1 MYKNKY
7 IGRGKIYVR
16 KNNQSG
22 WRENKWIRG
31 AIPALLLHMS
41 IGTVY
46 CWSIF
51 SQEIANY
58 IGWSKSATEWAF
70 SFAIF
75 FLGMSAAFLGNVVEK
90 DIHKSSL
97 IATICFAG
105 GMAGTGFFIWYGG
118 MNQHSVLALVGIY
131 ICYGLIMGIGLG
143 TGYLSPVKTLM
154 LWFEDRKGLATG
166 LAVAGFGAAKAIA
179 SPIMQK
185 LLGDNQNGEV
195 FKMFYILAIV
205 YFVMMFIGHLLLK
218 KPAGWHEP
226 TGSENKPSTFAV
238 IKSKPIATYI
248 GIWLMFYL
256 NITCGLALIS
266 QEKAIVK
273 CIGLAGMVGI
283 ISTITAIFNAGGRL
297 GFSAMADGMKD
308 RNTVYKIIFAIS
320 IAFTALTI
328 ITGGIKNSFVDGSS
342 NILLVSIVLCLLF
355 AVNAGY
361 GGGFSNVPNL
371 LSDHYGMSNISAIH
385 GITLSAWAIAGL
397 TGNQM
402 ANAIVNSVASKHP
415 ELLREV
421 EYHGEMI
428 TVNPVGYQTV
438 LYVTGALYVVSLLL
452 SIFLVRPS
460 EAALAAK
467 KAKAK

>member
-1 MYKNKY
+1 MENTNKT
-7 IGRGKIYVR
+7 G
-16 KNNQSG
+16 G

-31 AIPALLLHMS
+31 AIPALLLHCS

-46 CWSIF
+46 CWSLF
-51 SQEIANY
+51 SQEIGEH
-58 IGWSKSATEWAF
+58 IGFSKGATEWAF

-75 FLGMSAAFLGNVVEK
+75 FLGMSAAFLGSFVEK
-90 DIHKSSL
+90 DIHKASL
-97 IATICFAG
+97 IASICFAG

-118 MNQHSVLALVGIY
+118 NHQGSLLSLIGIY
-131 ICYGLIMGIGLG
+131 ICYGFIMGVGLG

-154 LWFEDRKGLATG
+154 LWFQDRKGLATG

-179 SPIMQK
+179 SPIMEK
-185 LLGDNQNGEV
+185 LLVSVGVYN
-195 FKMFYILAIV
+195 MFYILAAV
-205 YFVMMFIGHLLLK
+205 YFVMMFVGHLFLK

-226 TGSENKPSTFAV
+226 TGADKGPGTFEV
-238 IKSKPIATYI
+238 IKSKPITNYI

-273 CIGLAGMVGI
+273 CIGLAASVGI
-283 ISTITAIFNAGGRL
+283 ISTVSAIFNAGGRL

-308 RNTVYKIIFAIS
+308 RNTVYKIIFIIS
-320 IAFTALTI
+320 IALTGLAV
-328 ITGGIKNSFVDGSS
+328 ITKGIVNANATGS
-342 NILLVSIVLCLLF
+342 IGLIVLVLALIF
-355 AVNAGY
+355 MVNAGY

-385 GITLSAWAIAGL
+385 GLTLSAWGIAGL

-402 ANAIVNSVASKHP
+402 AAAIVKAVEKSHP
-415 ELLREV
+415 EALTQV

-428 TVNPVGYQTV
+428 TVNPLGYQTV
-438 LYVTGALYVVSLLL
+438 LYVTLALYIVSLLISL
-452 SIFLVRPS
+452 FMVRKIS
-460 EAALAAK
+460 DNK
-467 KAKAK
+467 